1 MIQLQVG
8 GLYSYNNLR
17 GVHPDR
23 EGTQDLIGILE
34 INEPFVLL
42 ESGGKHKWSETYKVL
57 TTQGIVG
64 WIHVLYPVDIR
75 SFKKVARENPELNP

>member
-1 MIQLQVG
+1 MTELQVG

-23 EGTQDLIGILE
+23 EGTQDLVGVLE

-42 ESGGKHKWSETYKVL
+42 ESGGKHKVSETYKVL
-57 TTQGIVG
+57 TTQGVVG

-75 SFKKVARENPELNP
+75 ELKTEP